1 MNKKFDYTMF
11 VRRLVEDYGLTKN
24 EAIKIADGLDDTK
37 LYECIED
44 RQGGCFGVERIQTEL
59 EWALTALEW
68 SESGGELCVDDLD
81 TEETLKFFRD
91 TFSHNNLIPFI
102 DEFWDVTIEEYE
114 SE

>member
-37 LYECIED
+37 LYECTED
-44 RQGGCFGVERIQTEL
+44 RQGGNFGVERIQTEL

-68 SESGGELCVDDLD
+68 NMSDELGIDDLQRK
-81 TEETLKFFRD
+81 ETKEWLERNF
-91 TFSHNNLIPFI
+91 THNMLIPFI
-102 DEFWDVTIEEYE
+102 DMFWDITIVEYNPE
-114 SE
+114 